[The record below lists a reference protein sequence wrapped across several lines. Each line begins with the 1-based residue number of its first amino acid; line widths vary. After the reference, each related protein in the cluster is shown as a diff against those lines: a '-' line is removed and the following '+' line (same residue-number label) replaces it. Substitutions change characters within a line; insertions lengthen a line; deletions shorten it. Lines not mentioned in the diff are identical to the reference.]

1 MMRKR
6 TWVGLEREEVDQ
18 RRKEETRRGVINIEE
33 KIGIQRHKEVVQS
46 NEDEDTQGKE
56 ERAVAAVCTGHHR

>member
-1 MMRKR
+1 MMHKR